1 MSQATD
7 ALSTPLRAV
16 LQGAINEYNSA
27 HEEDCTCLDI
37 ANAKCASVLARP
49 AQSDSDIV
57 DLAAVVEFYNDDG
70 EGRPGTAELVAAIFK
85 LLGDTDQT
93 H

>member
-27 HEEDCTCLDI
+27 HDEDCSCLDI
-37 ANAKCASVLARP
+37 AGAKCASVLARP

-57 DLAAVVEFYNDDG
+57 DLAAVVEFGLDSQDG
-70 EGRPGTAELVAAIFK
+70 PPGTAELVAAIFK

>member
-1 MSQATD
+1 MPQATD

-16 LQGAINEYNSA
+16 LQGAINEYNSTDD
-27 HEEDCTCLDI
+27 EDRSCLDMVG
-37 ANAKCASVLARP
+37 AKCASVLARP
-49 AQSDSDIV
+49 AQSVSDIV
-57 DLAAVVEFYNDDG
+57 DLAAVVEFYNEDSD
-70 EGRPGTAELVAAIFK
+70 GRPGTAELVAAIFK

>member
-7 ALSTPLRAV
+7 AHSTSLRAA
-16 LQGAINEYNSA
+16 LQGAINQYNSA
-27 HEEDCTCLDI
+27 HDEDCSCLDI
-37 ANAKCASVLARP
+37 ANAKARAMLARP
-49 AQSDSDIV
+49 AQSVSDIV
-57 DLAAVVEFYNDDG
+57 DLAAVVEFYNEDG
-70 EGRPGTAELVAAIFK
+70 DGRPGTAELVAAIFK